1 MAEGDPISSG
11 ELLYSVEGGVARIT
25 LNRPDAAN
33 AITPDQRNT
42 VIRLLEEATTDLHVR
57 VVVITAT
64 GKHFC
69 TGADLRVSKIPE
81 NPRPEGAPERAVGDV
96 GRNIKRGA
104 QRLVGAILDCEK
116 PVIAAVNGTAA
127 GIGAHIALA
136 SDIIL
141 VADTARFI
149 EVFSRR
155 GITPDGGGA
164 YLLPR
169 IIGLPKAKE
178 LIFYGDDLPAAE
190 AERIG
195 LVNKVVPAAE
205 LEATV
210 ADWATRLAKG
220 PTKAIGLAKWLLN
233 RSLDSDRQTAFDEE
247 AWAQEL
253 ASRTEDFNEGVQAF
267 IERREVSFKGW

>member
-1 MAEGDPISSG
+1 MPQGDPIESG
-11 ELLYSVEGGVARIT
+11 ELLYTVEGGVARIT

-42 VIRLLEEATTDLHVR
+42 VIRLLEEATVDLNVR
-57 VVVITAT
+57 VVVIGAT

-69 TGADLRVSKIPE
+69 TGADLRVSKIPD

-127 GIGAHIALA
+127 GIGAHVALA

-178 LIFYGDDLPAAE
+178 LIFYGEDLPAAE

-210 ADWATRLAKG
+210 TDWATRLAKG
-220 PTKAIGLAKWLLN
+220 PTKAIGLAKFLLN
-233 RSLDSDRQTAFDEE
+233 RSLDSDRQTAFEEE

-253 ASRTEDFNEGVQAF
+253 ASRTEDFQEGVQAF
-267 IERREVSFKGW
+267 IERREVAFKGW

>member
-11 ELLYSVEGGVARIT
+11 ELLYTVEGGVATIT
-25 LNRPDAAN
+25 LNRPEAAN

-57 VVVITAT
+57 VVVLTAT

-81 NPRPEGAPERAVGDV
+81 NPRPEGAPERALGDV

-141 VADTARFI
+141 VADNARFI

-210 ADWATRLAKG
+210 ADWAGRLAKG

-233 RSLDSDRQTAFDEE
+233 RSLDSDRQTAFEEE